1 MQWFHVS
8 QNQKRQKDIVVAMD
22 IIFIQILKWQAY
34 YPLCMGYAFFSNCLA
49 MGCHFSKHI
58 STRCTFMISA
68 GGSKNSKICKLTR
81 CVSYETIIYYKMIL
95 CIHFFPMMQ
104 KLVATK
110 CNSTICNFRKIRH
123 KTTLGYRQGLNIPI

>member
-1 MQWFHVS
+1 MVS
-8 QNQKRQKDIVVAMD
+8 RVTELETAKGHRCRHGYNFYSDSQVAS
-22 IIFIQILKWQAY
+22 IL
-34 YPLCMGYAFFSNCLA
+34 PSMGYAFFSNCLA

-81 CVSYETIIYYKMIL
+81 CVSYETISYYKMIL

-110 CNSTICNFRKIRH
+110 CNSTIFNFRKIRH